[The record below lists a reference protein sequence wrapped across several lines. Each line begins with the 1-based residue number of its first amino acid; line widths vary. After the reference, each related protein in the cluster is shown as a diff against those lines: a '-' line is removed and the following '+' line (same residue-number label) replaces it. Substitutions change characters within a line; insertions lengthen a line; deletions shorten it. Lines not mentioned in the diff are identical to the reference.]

1 MLLRCRSINVSDN
14 WVTEVTMRRIVFGLL
29 FVCFG
34 LVLGVGSA
42 QAAAPF
48 GQWLV
53 LSPGYP
59 TSHGYVDVAH
69 HPALNPPSGFTFEA
83 WVAIS
88 NSTTGEDCRTIAG
101 KGLTQAWW
109 IGQCNVS
116 GQPTLRSYLR
126 GGGSSKNGG
135 IIPRGVWTHVA
146 VTSDGVT
153 RNHYINGVLA
163 ASFPETGPPT
173 TSTSPLR
180 IGSDVSWE
188 RTPTGAIDEV
198 RLWSVARTGAQIN
211 GLRGVPL
218 TTAQPGLV
226 GVWSLDGTGED
237 VVGGFDGSVLGFFS
251 FASNPP
257 PPGGP
262 WLTTTSI
269 PGFQFKVR
277 ITSGVNVITGV
288 KENGCISETLC
299 VSGALPGRTEAFVR
313 VIGPRPNGYLWPT
326 LVRFTVSQVEVW
338 AEQLDTGLINYYKLD
353 AVPADSDELNGL
365 VDRLGYL
372 P

>member
-1 MLLRCRSINVSDN
+1 
-14 WVTEVTMRRIVFGLL
+14 MRRMIFGVL
-29 FVCFG
+29 FVCLG

-48 GQWLV
+48 GSWLV

-59 TSHGYVDVAH
+59 TSHGYVEVAS
-69 HPALNPPSGFTFEA
+69 HPALNPTSGFTFEA

-101 KGLTQAWW
+101 KNYIQAWW

-126 GGGSSKNGG
+126 GGGSAKNGG

-198 RLWSVARTGAQIN
+198 RLWSVARTAAQIN
-211 GLRGVPL
+211 SLRGVPL

-226 GVWSLDGTGED
+226 AVWSLDSTGED
-237 VVGGFDGSVLGFFS
+237 VVGGFDGSVLGVFS
-251 FASNPP
+251 FASHPA

-262 WLTTTSI
+262 WLTSSSV

-277 ITSGVNVITGV
+277 ITSGANIITGV
-288 KENGCISETLC
+288 KENGCIAETLC
-299 VSGALPGRTEAFVR
+299 VSGALPGRTEVFLR

-326 LVRFTVSQVEVW
+326 IVRFTISQVEVW
-338 AEQLDTGLINYYKLD
+338 VEQTDTGLINYYLLD